1 MIPQNKYSASPQ
13 MLNLQL
19 PAVEIKRK
27 VRYANQTKIKIS
39 LAVEQKKPP
48 ELLLSSP
55 IRMV

>member
-1 MIPQNKYSASPQ
+1 